1 MKNTDMRE
9 VNIEELGSVSG
20 GYLYTDD
27 GWIYVLRDRDGKILG
42 LIDNIDG
49 SVKGKKLERLLKDP
63 MFHGASNIWI
73 TLDDYIDLYRPEL
86 KGKTE

>member
-9 VNIEELGSVSG
+9 VNIAELSSVSG
-20 GYLYTDD
+20 GYLYTEDY
-27 GWIYVLRDRDGKILG
+27 WIYVLRDRDGEILG
-42 LIDNIDG
+42 VIDNIDG

-63 MFHGASNIWI
+63 MFRGASHTWI
-73 TLDDYIDLYRPEL
+73 TLDEYIDLYRPEL